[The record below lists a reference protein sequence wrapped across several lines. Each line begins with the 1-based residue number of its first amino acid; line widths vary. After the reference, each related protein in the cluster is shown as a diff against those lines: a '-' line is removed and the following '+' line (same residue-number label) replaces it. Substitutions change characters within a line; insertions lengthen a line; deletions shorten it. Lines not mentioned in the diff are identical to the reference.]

1 MQIGLIAEGASELRI
16 LKHIIGRYLGTE
28 HDTNEI
34 QPKTNAQGTQIVP
47 GGWDRVITT
56 FEFENTVK
64 DALVENDYVLIQ
76 IDTDQVQTAPFSVNV
91 LDENG
96 QYCKPEV
103 LHQRVSERILNNI
116 PNLID
121 SERERVILAICIS
134 EIECWLLPLYYNDS
148 KRCKTTGCI
157 TLLNQKLS
165 SNKIDPLPN
174 GNKNSQGAQKTYNII
189 LKNLKKP
196 KEIEECAQYNYGFYS
211 FINKL
216 KYIKSPLKD
225 KE

>member
-96 QYCKPEV
+96 QY
-103 LHQRVSERILNNI
+103 QRVSERILNNI

-121 SERERVILAICIS
+121 SERERVILAICIN

-148 KRCKTTGCI
+148 KRCKTTDCI
-157 TLLNQKLS
+157 TLLNHKLS

-174 GNKNSQGAQKTYNII
+174 GNKNSQGAQKTYNTI
-189 LKNLKKP
+189 LKNLNKP
-196 KEIEECAQYNYGFYS
+196 KKIEECAQYNYGFYW
-211 FINKL
+211 FIEQL
-216 KYIKSPLKD
+216 KGIKNNH
-225 KE
+225 